1 MALTRYGSPGRAQS
15 NLKNM
20 FNRITAF
27 HMSLVQVSR
36 QNTEETETEM
46 FWKDEAP
53 LLMLLMLCCPWY
65 FWVKFLSNVKN
76 LIFNKSLRV
85 FELMVEWIDKR
96 WTSIEFESQT
106 FLPDGLCT
114 KVCLSWPGTI
124 RVRQE
129 DFFWK
134 LWLKNINRLLGR
146 SRKHIQIHNTHLE
159 ESPLPKLILT
169 LSKVKKVAQIACRG
183 RTSPAQIN
191 FNTFDF
197 EGINK
202 SEKVA

>member
-1 MALTRYGSPGRAQS
+1 MQNIKSENSSYRLSLGGDYLPLGPDYIFLALLLHLLCKVSFLHLVHKHIMTLTRYGSPGRAQS

-46 FWKDEAP
+46 FWKEEAA
-53 LLMLLMLCCPWY
+53 LFNIFHAMSSIFMA
-65 FWVKFLSNVKN
+65 FWVKSLSNGKN

-106 FLPDGLCT
+106 FPPRRPLHQS
-114 KVCLSWPGTI
+114 LSELAGY
-124 RVRQE
+124 
-129 DFFWK
+129 
-134 LWLKNINRLLGR
+134 N
-146 SRKHIQIHNTHLE
+146 
-159 ESPLPKLILT
+159 
-169 LSKVKKVAQIACRG
+169 
-183 RTSPAQIN
+183 
-191 FNTFDF
+191 
-197 EGINK
+197 
-202 SEKVA
+202 

>member
-1 MALTRYGSPGRAQS
+1 MSRVHCKLIIQDQLLDLLSTYLCQPWLNYHVNKMALTRYGSPGRAQS

-106 FLPDGLCT
+106 FPPRRPLHQS
-114 KVCLSWPGTI
+114 LSELAGY
-124 RVRQE
+124 
-129 DFFWK
+129 
-134 LWLKNINRLLGR
+134 N
-146 SRKHIQIHNTHLE
+146 
-159 ESPLPKLILT
+159 
-169 LSKVKKVAQIACRG
+169 
-183 RTSPAQIN
+183 
-191 FNTFDF
+191 
-197 EGINK
+197 
-202 SEKVA
+202 